1 MKERASHSLGDMSTE
16 SMAPAAL
23 GAPGG
28 FGGRIDLIHT
38 FVRIVEAGSLS
49 AAAQQMETTQ
59 PTISRRLKALERS
72 LGVRLLQRSTHR
84 MRLTEDGE
92 RCFQRARELIDHW
105 ERFETELRGA
115 HDAPEGILR
124 VLAPHAFGQDLL
136 VEPLARY
143 LEAYPGMRVEW
154 LLHDDRAIDDFIATG
169 VDCAIHVGE
178 VSDPELV
185 SIRLARVPRIVVAA
199 PSLIAGRSAPVD
211 VDALAE
217 LPWLSLRTFYHCRVG
232 LRHRDSGE
240 SRVLNFAPRV
250 TTDSLYALRSATL
263 RGLGVSIGSAWVFA
277 DNLAA
282 GRLVQLVPEWA
293 AEPLP
298 VSIVYRYAHHYP
310 ARLLRFVEI
319 FREALPELIS
329 D

>member
-1 MKERASHSLGDMSTE
+1 MKELMSHSLGDVNTDSV
-16 SMAPAAL
+16 APAAV
-23 GAPGG
+23 GTPGG

-59 PTISRRLKALERS
+59 PTISRRLKALEQS

-115 HDAPEGILR
+115 HASPEGVLR
-124 VLAPHAFGQDLL
+124 VLAPHAFGQELL

-185 SIRLARVPRIVVAA
+185 SIRLAQVPRIVVAA
-199 PSLIAGRSAPVD
+199 PALLAGRPRPMTAQD
-211 VDALAE
+211 
-217 LPWLSLRTFYHCRVG
+217 LRTFPWIALGTYYRTRATLHHASSDRSCT
-232 LRHRDSGE
+232 
-240 SRVLNFAPRV
+240 LNFTPRLV
-250 TTDSLYALRSATL
+250 TDSLYALRSAAL
-263 RGLGVSIGSAWVFA
+263 HGLGVCIGSAWVFA
-277 DNLAA
+277 EDLAA
-282 GRLVQLVPEWA
+282 GRLLQPVPDWH

-298 VSIVYRYAHHYP
+298 VNLVYRYAPHYP
-310 ARLLRFVEI
+310 ARLRRFVDV
-319 FREALPELIS
+319 FREALPAVIAA
-329 D
+329 

>member
-1 MKERASHSLGDMSTE
+1 MKESKFH
-16 SMAPAAL
+16 APGEVNAATGTAAAL
-23 GAPGG
+23 ATPGG

-59 PTISRRLKALERS
+59 PTISRRLKALEQS

-105 ERFETELRGA
+105 ERFETDLRGA
-115 HDAPEGILR
+115 HASPEGVLR

-136 VEPLARY
+136 VEPLGRY
-143 LEAYPGMRVEW
+143 LAAYPGMRVEW

-185 SIRLARVPRIVVAA
+185 SIRLAQVPRIVVAA
-199 PSLIAGRSAPVD
+199 PSLLEGRPTPEHAD
-211 VDALAE
+211 ELAD
-217 LPWLSLRTFYHCRVG
+217 LPWLSLRAFYHFRVG
-232 LRHRDSGE
+232 LHHRDSGE
-240 SRVLNFAPRV
+240 WRTLNFAPRL

-277 DNLAA
+277 DDLAA

-293 AEPLP
+293 AEALP
-298 VSIVYRYAHHYP
+298 VSIVYRYARHYP
-310 ARLLRFVEI
+310 ARLRLFVDM
-319 FREALPELIS
+319 FREALTELLS